1 MITIP
6 LLQQWLGQPDE
17 DGLTDLLTTLEE
29 RAVDIVLEETER
41 RFGVAASL
49 TEYIIGDG
57 NRTLRLNENPTA
69 ITSVAER
76 LHVGDAWTTITEG
89 DSDGF
94 ELRAPKTSSPTG
106 KAKLLRKDGIV
117 WRYGFEYRVIYSFGY
132 VAGSEPGAIRQA
144 VFDLVSLKY
153 HGRGREGLQAFRAG
167 DVSWTQFSADD
178 ILAVPGLKR
187 TLARWRGKAY
197 A

>member
-1 MITIP
+1 MISIP
-6 LLQQWLGQPDE
+6 LLKEWLGQPDE
-17 DGLTDLLTTLEE
+17 DGLTALLTALEE

-41 RFGVAASL
+41 HFDVATAL
-49 TEYIIGDG
+49 TEYLIGDG
-57 NRTLRLNENPTA
+57 IRTLRLNENAAT
-69 ITSVAER
+69 ITSVSER
-76 LHVGDAWTTITEG
+76 LNVGDSWTAITEG

-94 ELRAPKTSSPTG
+94 EIRAPKTSSPSG
-106 KAKLLRKDGIV
+106 KAKLLRKDGLA
-117 WRYGFEYRVIYSFGY
+117 WLSGYEYRVTYSFGY
-132 VAGSEPGAIRQA
+132 TAGDEPGTIRQA

-167 DVSWTQFSADD
+167 DVAWTQFSADD
-178 ILAVPGLKR
+178 VLAVPGLKR